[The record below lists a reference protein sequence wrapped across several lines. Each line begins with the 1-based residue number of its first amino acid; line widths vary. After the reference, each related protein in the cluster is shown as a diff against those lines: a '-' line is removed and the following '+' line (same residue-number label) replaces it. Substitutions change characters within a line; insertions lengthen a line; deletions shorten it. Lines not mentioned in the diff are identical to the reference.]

1 MYSYIPSSGSHTCD
15 LLCGLGSLGEQQ
27 EPDDHNVYLYL
38 TAWSSTMRTYGRSTQ
53 FIRAFIV
60 RVTPVY
66 TVRTYVVYTGVVRS
80 LYGRLLSVLR
90 QYIRCVRTNVR
101 FTDTPREK
109 QQETLTTLKNSLPPT
124 LQKVVELTSEKRA
137 STWLTTL
144 PTRAHGLSLH
154 KQAFRDALCIRYEWD
169 PQGLPSHCS
178 CGAQFNITHAFKCH
192 RGAFPTIRHNRIRDL
207 TAQLLTKVCPSV
219 EFEPHLQSQSRE
231 TFLCRTTN
239 LDTMQD

>member
-38 TAWSSTMRTYGRSTQ
+38 TTWSSTMRTYRRST
-53 FIRAFIV
+53 
-60 RVTPVY
+60 Y
-66 TVRTYVVYTGVVRS
+66 GRS
-80 LYGRLLSVLR
+80 LYVRLLSVLR

-192 RGAFPTIRHNRIRDL
+192 RGAFPTIRHNRIHDL

-219 EFEPHLQSQSRE
+219 EFEPHLQCRSRE
-231 TFLCRTTN
+231 TFLRRTTN